1 MIIVSILPSC
11 NRDDNECPQSHPL
24 LRGVHN
30 FGGTLSAEMGIINSN
45 CCLLFILLM
54 NSEPPIANAAASQPT
69 LNNHQPSAFLHS
81 ILSAKM
87 KPYYLNPSDNL
98 EGDKSPRNNSASSK
112 RSRQQSPEGRSK
124 LKQQSQTSFRP
135 KTGLSDML
143 CPPLDG
149 PVGAPPLPVLTT
161 KDPRVIERWLVDNV
175 NNNNG
180 NEYTILGYDQ
190 ETIAKPPWM
199 PERALLPDGPATI
212 QLSTPTSSIIFQL
225 SLCGDGSAQFA
236 PEVLRRIINNPK
248 VIKVGVGLDD
258 DALELYRWSKES
270 LSSSQPQQLWE
281 MASRLDIGCILG
293 APNDRRAGLKELAQK
308 VLGVDLIKSKK
319 LSMSNWGLRNLSLEQ
334 IHYAA
339 RDAWV
344 SAAIIDHLQKSNNH
358 NFQVETMMEMEF
370 MSSQRKMD
378 DLDARAKLR
387 RTAKME
393 LKDIIEGEGSNMI
406 KGKEREE
413 RMGTLQKLM
422 DKYRPDKPPSFS
434 EDILNLSSILE
445 INN

>member
-1 MIIVSILPSC
+1 
-11 NRDDNECPQSHPL
+11 
-24 LRGVHN
+24 
-30 FGGTLSAEMGIINSN
+30 
-45 CCLLFILLM
+45 M

-81 ILSAKM
+81 ISSSAVSKI
-87 KPYYLNPSDNL
+87 KLYLLNPSDNL
-98 EGDKSPRNNSASSK
+98 QGDKSPRNSASGK
-112 RSRQQSPEGRSK
+112 RIRQQSPEGRSK

-135 KTGLSDML
+135 KTGLSNM

-149 PVGAPPLPVLTT
+149 RVGAPTLPVLTT
-161 KDPRVIERWLVDNV
+161 KDPRIIERWLDDNV
-175 NNNNG
+175 NNNNC

-212 QLSTPTSSIIFQL
+212 QLSTPTSCIIFQL

-236 PEVLRRIINNPK
+236 PEVLRRVINNPK
-248 VIKVGVGLDD
+248 IIKVGVGLDD

-270 LSSSQPQQLWE
+270 LSSSQPQLLWE
-281 MASRLDIGCILG
+281 MTSRLDIGCILG
-293 APNDRRAGLKELAQK
+293 APNDRRAGLKVLAQK

-319 LSMSNWGLRNLSLEQ
+319 LSMSNWGLCNLSLEQ

-344 SAAIIDHLQKSNNH
+344 SAAIIDQLQKSNRDS
-358 NFQVETMMEMEF
+358 FQVETIMEMEF

-378 DLDARAKLR
+378 DLEARAKLR
-387 RTAKME
+387 RTAKLE
-393 LKDIIEGEGSNMI
+393 LKDIIDGEGINII
-406 KGKEREE
+406 KGKEREK
-413 RMGTLQKLM
+413 RISALKNLM
-422 DKYRPDKPPSFS
+422 DKYRPDKPPTFS
-434 EDILNLSSILE
+434 EDILNLSSLLE